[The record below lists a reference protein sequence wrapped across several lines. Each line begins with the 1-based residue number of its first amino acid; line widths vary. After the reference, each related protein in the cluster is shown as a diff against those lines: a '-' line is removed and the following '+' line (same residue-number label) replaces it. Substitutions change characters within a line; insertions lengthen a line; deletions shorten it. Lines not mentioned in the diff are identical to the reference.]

1 MSILNKISVS
11 LTDSEWRQVGTYANS
26 LIQNDMA
33 VGKFQNN
40 QSNLQ
45 YRSEA
50 YKRQKASGMMHQKYA
65 QSLYNPETGKLMRGN
80 KLKYGHMR
88 TGGGQSYKTEKKV
101 KGAKRLW
108 GYYAAQIASTET
120 SFVNMILTDK
130 LRKSLHVVRTLG
142 NGVESGYEPGDKAE
156 GKILG
161 NRRFGREVLGLS
173 DENIKKVKDF
183 MTELIR
189 KRIEGFNQQ
198 INIEVKF

>member
-1 MSILNKISVS
+1 MLKQFQI

-40 QSNLQ
+40 QSGLQ
-45 YRSEA
+45 YRSEQ
-50 YKRQKASGMMHQKYA
+50 YKRQKANSMKRFTKG
-65 QSLYNPETGKLMRGN
+65 GKLKDFDPSHDYMGRR
-80 KLKYGHMR
+80 LYG
-88 TGGGQSYKTEKKV
+88 KKKKV
-101 KGAKRLW
+101 ELGKGKKFT
-108 GYYAAQIASTET
+108 GYYAQTIESTNT
-120 SFVNMILTDK
+120 AFVDMTLTGRLK
-130 LRKSLHVVRTLG
+130 KSLHVVRTLG

-173 DENIKKVKDF
+173 DENVKKVKEF